1 MTAGELVFNGAG
13 RAATTEARRA
23 LYYDALAI
31 IRREFAADLR
41 LADVARRIGAS
52 SRALQRAFAEHGEL
66 SFSEELRATRLNVA
80 ARLLRGTDLPVGAVA
95 RRVGYGDHA
104 PFTKAFRRHHG
115 MSPRAYAARGRSF
128 GGNGQGTA
136 VSAQRGPVGRAAVEG
151 WAGQLGGAAGV
162 PPRPPP
168 LD

>member
-1 MTAGELVFNGAG
+1 MTAGDLIFNGAG
-13 RAATTEARRA
+13 KAATTEARRA
-23 LYYDALAI
+23 LYDDALVI
-31 IRREFAADLR
+31 IRREYAADLR
-41 LADVARRIGAS
+41 LAEVARRIGAS

-115 MSPRAYAARGRSF
+115 MSPRAYAARGGSF
-128 GGNGQGTA
+128 GGNGQGA
-136 VSAQRGPVGRAAVEG
+136 RVS
-151 WAGQLGGAAGV
+151 
-162 PPRPPP
+162 PPRMQAKS
-168 LD
+168 LTTSDHW

>member
-1 MTAGELVFNGAG
+1 MTAGEPTFSGAG
-13 RAATTEARRA
+13 KAATTEARRG
-23 LYYDALAI
+23 LYEDALAI

-41 LADVARRIGAS
+41 VADVARRIGAS

-115 MSPRAYAARGRSF
+115 VSPRAYARHGRSF
-128 GGNGQGTA
+128 GGNGQGPA
-136 VSAQRGPVGRAAVEG
+136 VSALRIQDTSVTTRDQWR
-151 WAGQLGGAAGV
+151 
-162 PPRPPP
+162 
-168 LD
+168 

>member
-1 MTAGELVFNGAG
+1 MTAGELVFNGG
-13 RAATTEARRA
+13 GEGAATGGRRGGYFQA
-23 LYYDALAI
+23 PGS

-104 PFTKAFRRHHG
+104 PFTKAFRRQHG
-115 MSPRAYAARGRSF
+115 MSPRAHAARGRSF
-128 GGNGQGTA
+128 GGNGQGPA
-136 VSAQRGPVGRAAVEG
+136 VSALRIQDKSFLTSNQWKEAR
-151 WAGQLGGAAGV
+151 
-162 PPRPPP
+162 
-168 LD
+168 

>member
-1 MTAGELVFNGAG
+1 MTAGELTSNGSS

-23 LYYDALAI
+23 LYDDALGI

-41 LADVARRIGAS
+41 LTEVARRIGAS

-80 ARLLRGTDLPVGAVA
+80 ARLLRGTELPVGAVA

-104 PFTKAFRRHHG
+104 PFTKAFRRQHG
-115 MSPRAYAARGRSF
+115 MSPRAYGARGRSYR
-128 GGNGQGTA
+128 GNGQGTA
-136 VSAQRGPVGRAAVEG
+136 ASALRIQDMSLAV
-151 WAGQLGGAAGV
+151 GGAAGRGGGGAA
-162 PPRPPP
+162 PARSS
-168 LD
+168 